1 MKFLFVLPLHYAIV
15 TNRSI
20 HLRNQSA
27 VLDVVRGEVMPR
39 IEYLKDAW
47 ETEQLL
53 ESLSPPVRNWFKDKF
68 PDFTD
73 PQKLAIPHILHG
85 EHLLL
90 CSPTGSGKT
99 LTAFLSI
106 IDDLVRKSLEGGLE
120 GHVHCIYIS
129 PIKALAND
137 IQKNLIG
144 PLTEIREKYLPGRA
158 KEITVG
164 LRTGDTPQ
172 KERERMLRKPPHILI
187 TTPESLGLALAS
199 KRFRPLLSE
208 LRWMIIDE
216 MHSLVPTKRGTHLSL
231 SLSLMD
237 SVIESE
243 VQRIGISA
251 TMEPLEDVAEF
262 LVSSD
267 SREGEGEQQKVC
279 IAKVSGS
286 RKLDLDIIL
295 PTPRFSSLPVKEILE
310 HNVDRIKEIVEAHT
324 TTLVF
329 VNTRQMTETVVQKLK
344 IAGTAGVEGHHGS
357 MDKAIRLD
365 VEQRLKYGKLRCVV
379 SSSSLEMGID
389 IGSVDCVVQVGSP
402 GSIATALQRIGRA
415 GHQVGGLP
423 RARLLPTSPQDLLE
437 IVALQ
442 NGILRGS
449 MDLLKFPQ
457 NGLDVLAQFLIG
469 LTIIQEWDI
478 DDGYEL
484 VIKSWPYRNLPY
496 DDYIEVLDLLEE
508 ERRIWVDWEENRFGK
523 RGYAQMVYFT
533 NIGTIAPDNNYLVFT
548 ADGTLVG
555 QLSSGFVASL
565 RNGDVFLLGGSTFRV
580 SSVQGTRVNVTSATG
595 YRPTIPSWAG
605 EANSRT
611 NELSYEV
618 LDILE
623 RSAVQNRLG
632 RDIRPILTDVY
643 GLNKPVANSLANYLD
658 EHCATTF
665 QVPSKDRIIVEQ
677 IKSSPLPTYIVTTCR
692 GRAFNLALGYL
703 FAGIAVRDNIIIN
716 EISFDENG
724 FMIKLS
730 HEVEIKKIPELFRD
744 GSSREVL
751 TRYMLD
757 SQLFAKRFRE
767 VSSRSM
773 LNPRRIGADE
783 VSPKQFQNKAE
794 QILRK
799 HRQMDDSVLIREAM
813 NEIMNMDLEM
823 NELSDFI
830 TRMDDEDVRIVH
842 RKVKMPSPLGMTL
855 FMSSFEDLLSL
866 RTRAYLIKDIDPEIL
881 RRLLGARS
889 LATDLDREN
898 LSKYYQDKVAIPDSA
913 IGLLRLM
920 DMGGG
925 LEKSLTHPL
934 YSEKLKSVDLETIE
948 SWVYELAERGLIT
961 KVRNTGHNQIDDKWF
976 SERMAGVHGTL
987 GCLAVSGASEME
999 DLRGLYTGGLTY
1011 EMGINFKSGKPSEW
1025 KETHL
1030 SDPMDCLRLKLLDML
1045 GSEGPQTLDILVDR
1059 LPFPKGQV
1067 EAVLQELEMRNLVS
1081 IGFFTQTEDGEYI
1094 LRVDE
1099 YRITGGKVEVV
1110 DYRTLQTLIL
1120 NKSFK
1125 KFDEPSEAIRNLLLV
1140 QRRDELL
1147 HRVKDYRFRD
1157 WKDIKHD
1164 PDIING
1170 RLLHNRVG
1178 YTMED
1183 QIPLVLGLRGDPWLG
1198 PLEEELLEKIPK
1210 GGMSRAE
1217 LFEDYPKGKDNA
1229 HIQRSLKSA
1238 LANLERQLIIGKKYV
1253 ELPNRKRSLAIF
1265 HRIHDKVKPMD
1276 FANAVKS
1283 LIERIGPVRL
1293 HTLRF
1298 FVSRPVEELAETLRD
1313 LENAGKIARVVAL
1326 QPDPT
1331 DYYSSHKDAEKLIS
1345 PMVEDRQMRILSQ
1358 SDPFCSRFIQEVR
1371 LILKQGW
1378 YHPVFKGVDPVG
1390 RILMFIVNDYLEIKD
1405 INIPHSYLDEFKDTF
1420 NQLLENYKDRLIDVS
1435 VIHAFNG
1442 VPVHD
1447 CDDNVQQILEDLGFQ
1462 SMGDGERYI
1471 RGGVVQPMPR
1481 KQINRS
1487 LFHHH
1492 SLHQK
1497 SRHENETMALE
1508 HINELRDDFAL
1519 RGRCEMFRVDLKSMA
1534 AAHRLH
1540 QGTNLR
1546 GHLVWARM
1554 DHFQKLLTIRNVSAP
1569 EEDED
1574 ILQFFREHHDPGIF
1588 MERHA
1593 MRRAE
1598 FRKLIS
1604 PLVRSGHLVQDYRGG
1619 FKTVE
1624 IIRDS
1629 DLWEIKRD
1637 YLKDLVENYPVLT
1650 LKQVERLAG
1659 SPFSAEEISD
1669 VMREFQEDGT
1679 LIKGFLV
1686 DDQQD
1691 VCWGQLN
1698 LLDESSTI
1706 SKSRDIVIPPS
1717 DPLIHYFGS
1726 LLRERFGFGSAYLVF
1741 HREEPIAAFKANT
1754 REGVI
1759 HITDFVGDSE
1769 LEKEAL
1775 RVMKEFAW
1783 EHDMPL
1789 RGKLYERLRTR

>member
-1 MKFLFVLPLHYAIV
+1 
-15 TNRSI
+15 
-20 HLRNQSA
+20 
-27 VLDVVRGEVMPR
+27 MPR
-39 IEYLKDAW
+39 IEYIEDPW

-53 ESLSPPVRNWFKDKF
+53 ERLSPPVRNWFKDKF

-73 PQKLAIPHILHG
+73 PQKLAIPRILNG
-85 EHLLL
+85 EHILL

-106 IDDLVRKSLEGGLE
+106 IDDLVRRSLDGTLESKS
-120 GHVHCIYIS
+120 VQCVYIS

-158 KEITVG
+158 KEIKVG

-172 KERERMLRKPPHILI
+172 KERQRMLRNPPHILI
-187 TTPESLGLALAS
+187 TTPESLALALAS
-199 KRFRPLLSE
+199 KHFRPLLNN
-208 LRWMIIDE
+208 LKWMIMDE
-216 MHSLVPTKRGTHLSL
+216 LHSLVPTKRGTHLSL
-231 SLSLMD
+231 SLALMD
-237 SVIESE
+237 TVIESD

-251 TMEPLEDVAEF
+251 TMEPLEAVAEF
-262 LVSSD
+262 LVASDTRESD
-267 SREGEGEQQKVC
+267 SEPQSVS

-286 RKLDLDIIL
+286 RELDLDIIL
-295 PTPRFSSLPVKEILE
+295 PTPRFSSLPVKDILE

-344 IAGTAGVEGHHGS
+344 IAGTEGVEGHHGS
-357 MDKAIRLD
+357 MDKSIRLD
-365 VEQRLKYGKLRCVV
+365 VEQRLKNGRLRCVV

-423 RARLLPTSPQDLLE
+423 RARFLPTSPQDLLE
-437 IVALQ
+437 VVALQ

-457 NGLDVLAQFLIG
+457 NGLDVLAQFMIG
-469 LTIIQEWDI
+469 LTIIREWDI
-478 DDGYEL
+478 DEGYEL
-484 VIKSWPYRNLPY
+484 VTAAWPYRNLPY

-508 ERRIWVDWEENRFGK
+508 ERRVWVDWEENRFGK
-523 RGYAQMVYFT
+523 RGYAQMIYYT
-533 NIGTIAPDNNYLVFT
+533 NVGTIAPDNNYLVFT
-548 ADGTLVG
+548 SDGTMVG
-555 QLSSGFVASL
+555 QLSSGFVASM
-565 RNGDVFLLGGSTFRV
+565 RNGDVFLLGGSTYRV
-580 SSVQGTRVNVTSATG
+580 STIQGTRVNVTPATG

-605 EANSRT
+605 EANSRS

-623 RSAVQNRLG
+623 HASTMNRMNFDVRTL
-632 RDIRPILTDVY
+632 LTDVY
-643 GLNKPVANSLANYLD
+643 KLNKPVSNALANYLD

-665 QVPSKDRIIVEQ
+665 QVPSRDRILIEQ
-677 IKSSPLPTYIVTTCR
+677 VVTSPLPTYIVTTCR

-703 FAGIAVRDNIIIN
+703 FAGIAVRDNIIVN

-730 HEVEIKKIPELFRD
+730 HEVEIKKIPELFKD
-744 GSSREVL
+744 DSSREVL
-751 TRYMLD
+751 KRYMLD

-783 VSPKQFQNKAE
+783 VSPKQFQNRAE
-794 QILRK
+794 QILRA
-799 HRQMDDSVLIREAM
+799 HRQMEESVVIREAM
-813 NEIMNMDLEM
+813 NEIMNSDLEM
-823 NELSDFI
+823 EQLADFI
-830 TRMDDEDVRIVH
+830 GRMDSEDVRLVH

-889 LATDLDREN
+889 LATDLDRER
-898 LSKYYQDKVAIPDSA
+898 LAKYYQDKVAVPNSA
-913 IGLLRLM
+913 TGLLRLM

-934 YSEKLKSVDLETIE
+934 YSEKLKSIGFDKLRG
-948 SWVYELAERGLIT
+948 WVHELAERGLIT
-961 KVRNTGHNQIDDKWF
+961 KVRSTGHSKIDDKWF

-999 DLRGLYTGGLTY
+999 DLRELYTGGLTY
-1011 EMGINFKSGKPSEW
+1011 EMGVNFSNGIPSKW
-1025 KETHL
+1025 KETYL
-1030 SDPMDCLRLKLLDML
+1030 SDPIDCLRLKLIDML
-1045 GSEGPQTLDILVDR
+1045 GSEGPRKLEDLVER

-1099 YRITGGKVEVV
+1099 YRITGGQVEVV
-1110 DYRTLQTLIL
+1110 DYRTLQTHIL
-1120 NKSFK
+1120 HKSFR
-1125 KFDEPSEAIRNLLLV
+1125 KFDEPADAIRNLLLV
-1140 QRRDELL
+1140 QRRDEML

-1164 PDIING
+1164 QDIING

-1198 PLEEELLEKIPK
+1198 SLEEELIEKIPK
-1210 GGMSRAE
+1210 EGMSRAE
-1217 LFEDYPKGKDNA
+1217 LFEGYPKGKDNQ

-1238 LANLERQLIIGKKYV
+1238 LGNLERQLLIGKKYV
-1253 ELPNRKRSLAIF
+1253 QLPNRKRSLAIF
-1265 HRIHDKVKPMD
+1265 HRIHERVKPMKFD
-1276 FANAVKS
+1276 EAVKS

-1313 LENAGKIARVVAL
+1313 LENSGKIVRVVAL

-1331 DYYSSHKDAEKLIS
+1331 DYYSSHGDAEELLS
-1345 PMVEDRQMRILSQ
+1345 PMAEDRTMRILSQ
-1358 SDPFCSRFIQEVR
+1358 SDPFCSRFIHEVR

-1390 RILMFIVNDYLEIKD
+1390 RILMFVVNDYLEIKD
-1405 INIPHSYLDEFKDTF
+1405 INIPHSYLDEFKVTF
-1420 NQLLENYKDRLIDVS
+1420 NELLENYRDRLVDVS

-1447 CDDNVQQILEDLGFQ
+1447 CDENVQQILSDLGFE
-1462 SMGDGERYI
+1462 SMGDDERYI

-1487 LFHHH
+1487 IFHHH

-1508 HINELRDDFAL
+1508 HLNELRDDFAL
-1519 RGRCEMFRVDLKSMA
+1519 RGRCEMYRVDLKSMA

-1554 DHFQKLLTIRNVSAP
+1554 SHFQKLLTIRNVSAP

-1574 ILQFFREHHDPGIF
+1574 ILQFFREHHDPTIF
-1588 MERHA
+1588 MERYA
-1593 MRRAE
+1593 MKRAE

-1604 PLVRSGHLVQDYRGG
+1604 PLMRSGHLIQDYRGG

-1624 IIRDS
+1624 PIRNS

-1637 YLKDLVENYPVLT
+1637 YLRDLVKDYPVIT

-1669 VMREFQEDGT
+1669 VMREFEDDGT

-1686 DDQQD
+1686 DDMHD
-1691 VCWGQLN
+1691 VCWGRLD
-1698 LLDESSTI
+1698 LLDESNSL
-1706 SKSRDIVIPPS
+1706 SRSRDLVIPPS
-1717 DPLIHYFGS
+1717 DPLIHYYGS
-1726 LLRERFGFGSAYLVF
+1726 LLRERFGYGSAYLVF
-1741 HREEPIAAFKANT
+1741 HREEPVAAFKANT

-1759 HITDFVGDSE
+1759 HITDFVGDSD

-1789 RGKLYERLRTR
+1789 KGKFYERLRTR